1 MDVSTKSLKYVTSYK
16 WDVEDGA
23 GVSHDRRHIAFLLN
37 ENGVSTLHVLDIGSG
52 KELRMPTLP
61 AGVITYAG
69 TRTIEIWAFNSTR
82 RSRLLMSIRSTFKAA
97 SWNAGPRARLAAFH
111 RRVLSSQSWSPG
123 RVSMAARFPDG
134 STSRGRSPPLASIR
148 SRS

>member
-61 AGVITYAG
+61 AGVISNLRWHENNRDLGFQLNT
-69 TRTIEIWAFNSTR
+69 
-82 RSRLLMSIRSTFKAA
+82 
-97 SWNAGPRARLAAFH
+97 
-111 RRVLSSQSWSPG
+111 SQSPSDVYSVNIQSG
-123 RVSMAARFPDG
+123 
-134 STSRGRSPPLASIR
+134 
-148 SRS
+148 